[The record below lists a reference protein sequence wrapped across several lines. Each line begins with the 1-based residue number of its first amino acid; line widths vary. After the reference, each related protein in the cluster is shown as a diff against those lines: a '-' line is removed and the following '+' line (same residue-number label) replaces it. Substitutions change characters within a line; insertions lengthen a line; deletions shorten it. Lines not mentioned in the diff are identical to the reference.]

1 MCGVY
6 LRCVFYRCFF
16 LMLRRPPRSTRTDT
30 LVPYTTLFR
39 SGDRGGQLVLGR
51 GAAEAKADARSRLGV
66 TQTDRAE
73 HMAGAPRSARAGRA
87 RGESDVAQIGE
98 EAVHVQP
105 IAAEVELAVVAR
117 GGGAVE
123 GPALLSQPG

>member
-1 MCGVY
+1 MI
-6 LRCVFYRCFF
+6 
-16 LMLRRPPRSTRTDT
+16 RRPPRSTRTDT
-30 LVPYTTLFR
+30 RFPYTTLFR
-39 SGDRGGQLVLGR
+39 S
-51 GAAEAKADARSRLGV
+51 AKADARSRLGV

-105 IAAEVELAVVAR
+105 IAAEVEIAVVAR

-123 GPALLSQPG
+123 GPALLSHTGWGHGPQAP